1 MHERQRRPS
10 PTRSWAISSRFAR
23 TTSTVATYKCDGDA
37 LRAGLLQPE
46 LGGRFGACFAR
57 QSM

>member
-37 LRAGLLQPE
+37 LRAGPLQPE

-57 QSM
+57 